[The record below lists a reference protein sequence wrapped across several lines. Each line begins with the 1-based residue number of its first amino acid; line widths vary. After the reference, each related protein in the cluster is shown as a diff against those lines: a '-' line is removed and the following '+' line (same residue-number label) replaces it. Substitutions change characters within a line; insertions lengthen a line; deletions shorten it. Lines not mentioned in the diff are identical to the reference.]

1 MPSNQTFPTW
11 LLLNA
16 CNFTSPSGFTDS
28 RTGAA
33 IYAGGLN
40 LGTSANLSESEANQL
55 SQTSVG
61 TLHAGRYRMIQVDS
75 SATAANVKTGAIGYM
90 LSGGQPQ
97 INLVTDYSHGIVG
110 AHPVVFL
117 NSITPGNYGFVQEMV
132 GIGSVLCGTS
142 LTVSGSSGMGGFL
155 ISTSGGVV
163 DCPTQSGNPT
173 YVNLLNM
180 VGVALDPPMPA
191 TKIRCQLF
199 GFSIQD

>member
-16 CNFTSPSGFTDS
+16 CNFTSPSGQTDS

-33 IYAGGLN
+33 IMAGGLT
-40 LGTSANLSESEANQL
+40 LGNSAALTEMEANQL

-75 SATAANVKTGAIGYM
+75 SATAGNVKTGAIGYM

-97 INLVTDYSHGIVG
+97 INLATDYSHGIVG

-117 NSITPGNYGFVQEMV
+117 NSITPGNYGFVQEMS
-132 GIGSVLCGTS
+132 GIGTVLCGAT
-142 LTVSGSSGMGGFL
+142 LTVSGSAGMGGVL
-155 ISTSGGVV
+155 LSTTLGVV
-163 DCPTQSGNPT
+163 DCPTQSGSPT
-173 YVNLLNM
+173 FVNLLNL

-191 TKIRCQLF
+191 TKIRCQLY